1 MGAAQSNLITITSQ
15 QRRFASWMTDV
26 LIYTVVLNL
35 FVEYNDAIIID
46 SFTISILTAI
56 LLKLLLDVILS
67 FEHRV
72 RGFFSTRE
80 GASWKAAGA
89 ASMIA
94 ILFIGKLVILEVVNF
109 VFGEHVELGHLIDV
123 IVLVIALMA
132 TRRVA
137 LEIYNRLGEGV
148 GDKADDLA

>member
-1 MGAAQSNLITITSQ
+1 MEEQQPKLITITTQ
-15 QRRFASWMTDV
+15 QRRYASWMTDV
-26 LIYTVVLNL
+26 FIYTIVLNL

-46 SFTISILTAI
+46 SFTISIFTAI

-72 RGFFSTRE
+72 RGFFAARE
-80 GASWKAAGA
+80 GAAWKTAGA
-89 ASMIA
+89 AAMIA

-109 VFGEHVELGHLIDV
+109 VFGDHVELGHLIDV
-123 IVLVIALMA
+123 IVLIIAMMVTRRIAL
-132 TRRVA
+132 V
-137 LEIYNRLGEGV
+137 IYNRLGEGV

>member
-1 MGAAQSNLITITSQ
+1 
-15 QRRFASWMTDV
+15 MTDV

-72 RGFFSTRE
+72 RGFFGARE
-80 GASWKAAGA
+80 GAAWKAAGA

-109 VFGEHVELGHLIDV
+109 VFGDHVELGHLIDV

-137 LEIYNRLGEGV
+137 LEIYNKLGEGV
-148 GDKADDLA
+148 GDVADDLA